1 MHNIPTATKNLMI
14 INVLIYLATI
24 GLQRLDIDITSV
36 LGLHF
41 FLSSKFQPFQIIT
54 YMFLHANFMHILMNM
69 FMLWMFGMVVESVW
83 GPRRFVT
90 YYFICGIG
98 AALCQEVAQFAEF
111 YHLAASQIP
120 NFTIDQSITIAHNSE
135 AVLALWNT
143 VGASGAIYAI
153 LLAFGMMYPNQRMFI
168 IPIPIPIK
176 AKWVVFGSIALE
188 LGSAVMS
195 SNDGIAHLAHLGG
208 MLFGFFL
215 FRYWQHKEQNGIGG
229 MGFDRGRQFFNR
241 MQNNWENRT
250 HRTGSSFNIHRN
262 PSPESN
268 VRNESDWDYN
278 ARKKAQQDEID
289 QILDKIRKSGYDSLS
304 KEEKRKLFDS
314 SNNN

>member
-1 MHNIPTATKNLMI
+1 M
-14 INVLIYLATI
+14 YLATI
-24 GLQRLDIDITSV
+24 ALKTFGIDITN
-36 LGLHF
+36 LFGLHF
-41 FLSSKFQPFQIIT
+41 FLSSKFQVFQLVT
-54 YMFLHANFMHILMNM
+54 YMFLHASFMHVVMNM

-98 AALCQEVAQFAEF
+98 AAVCQEIAQFGEF
-111 YHLAASQIP
+111 YQLASSQIP

-153 LLAFGMMYPNQRMFI
+153 LLAFGIMFPDQRMFI
-168 IPIPIPIK
+168 IPIPIPLK
-176 AKWVVFGSIALE
+176 VKWVIIGLIALD
-188 LGSAVMS
+188 LGSAVLS
-195 SNDGIAHLAHLGG
+195 SNDHIAHFAHLGG
-208 MLFGFFL
+208 MLFGFFV
-215 FRYWQHKEQNGIGG
+215 FKYWQHKAQNGAGG
-229 MGFDRGRQFFNR
+229 MGFDKGRQFFNR

-250 HRTGSSFNIHRN
+250 HHTHPPFNIYRN
-262 PSPESN
+262 PSQEHN